1 MENNNNNNS
10 LQNNNNIK
18 TEEDSPKDENK
29 NEIVDT
35 NLNNKDTQKEEQREK
50 QINKNKK
57 YRMKFSVTISKLRES
72 SDDAEII
79 GFNEFITNLLLM
91 SSQINP
97 TNKISC
103 LTLLSYTNFVLPF
116 LKSFK
121 ILLIIIS
128 CIIFPPISEFY

>member
-1 MENNNNNNS
+1 MENNNNNS

-35 NLNNKDTQKEEQREK
+35 NSNNKDTQKEEKREK

-57 YRMKFSVTISKLRES
+57 YRMKFSVIISKLRSS

-97 TNKISC
+97 TIK
-103 LTLLSYTNFVLPF
+103 YHA
-116 LKSFK
+116 
-121 ILLIIIS
+121 
-128 CIIFPPISEFY
+128 